1 MTYINL
7 INNMNNFTLLVYL
20 WIGIAIVTLSS
31 LLVLK
36 IRAPYG
42 RHSTKKWGFMISN
55 RLGWIIMEFPALT
68 IFPLLVI
75 LGPAEKNW
83 LTWLLFGLW
92 LLHYI
97 NRTIIF
103 PFRLRT
109 KGKKMPIAIVLS
121 AIVFNGMNGFING
134 YYLGYINKIDITVSF
149 YDANVLIGLMLFII
163 GFAIN
168 QTADSKLIALRK
180 ENTGYKIPGGWL
192 FEYISCPNHFGEIV
206 EWIGFAVIAWSMP
219 ALSFAVWTFCNLL
232 PRALDHH
239 KWYYE
244 TFDNYPEKRKAV
256 IPYVL

>member
-1 MTYINL
+1 
-7 INNMNNFTLLVYL
+7 MNNFTLLVSL

-75 LGPAEKNW
+75 FGPAEKNW
-83 LTWLLFGLW
+83 LTWLLLALW

-97 NRTIIF
+97 NRTMVF

-109 KGKKMPIAIVLS
+109 KGKEMPLAIVLS
-121 AIVFNGMNGFING
+121 AIVFNAMNGFING

-149 YDANVLIGLMLFII
+149 YDANVLIGLILFII
-163 GFAIN
+163 GFAIKS
-168 QTADSKLIALRK
+168 AARILSDSVR
-180 ENTGYKIPGGWL
+180 
-192 FEYISCPNHFGEIV
+192 F
-206 EWIGFAVIAWSMP
+206 
-219 ALSFAVWTFCNLL
+219 
-232 PRALDHH
+232 
-239 KWYYE
+239 
-244 TFDNYPEKRKAV
+244 
-256 IPYVL
+256 